1 MNKTKTFKGVW
12 IPIEIYLDKRLSPL
26 HKLLLSEIAAFTQMG
41 TTYHKSNSTI
51 ADEMSVSEVTVTRA
65 VSKLKEYDLIKVTHE
80 QGRTRHIKSTM
91 QYSHND
97 DAPNQIDDSPS
108 KHLTRQS
115 SQIDDKRIQKKK
127 TTKNTTKF
135 IVPAINEVVSYFLEQ
150 GSSESEAHKYFDYY
164 TANGWVQGRSNKKLK
179 DWNASV
185 RNWLRNQSQF
195 AKKNDGFNKD
205 NYNADRLKRFI
216 AQGR

>member
-108 KHLTRQS
+108 KHLTRQG

-127 TTKNTTKF
+127 TTKSK
-135 IVPAINEVVSYFLEQ
+135 S
-150 GSSESEAHKYFDYY
+150 
-164 TANGWVQGRSNKKLK
+164 
-179 DWNASV
+179 
-185 RNWLRNQSQF
+185 
-195 AKKNDGFNKD
+195 
-205 NYNADRLKRFI
+205 
-216 AQGR
+216 